1 MIEAGLGIYAIAI
14 PALLLAL
21 LSAAEAIWPRRKL
34 VLGRYPRWLTHAL
47 FFLTNAVV
55 GRILSLVMVV
65 GVAANWAAQS
75 HFGLLN
81 LTNWPWLVEAAFA
94 FIVLDFAVWIQH
106 LAMHQFSF
114 LWRMHKVHH
123 SDRDLD
129 ATTALRFHPF
139 ELMVSTLY
147 KSAWVALLGVPAL
160 VALAFELWLNANA
173 LFNHSNIRLP
183 SAFDRLVRL
192 LLVTPD
198 MHLVHHSVIAHEQ
211 RRNYGFALTLWD
223 RLFGTY
229 AAEPA
234 AGRDNQ
240 HIGLAETQNDRPA
253 NFIWS
258 MKLPL
263 T

>member
-1 MIEAGLGIYAIAI
+1 MIEAGLGIYAVAI

-21 LSAAEAIWPRRKL
+21 LAAAEAIWPRRNL
-34 VLGRYPRWLTHAL
+34 VLGRHPRWLTHAL
-47 FFLTNAVV
+47 FFVTNAVV
-55 GRILSLVMVV
+55 GRLLSLIIVV
-65 GVAANWAAQS
+65 GVAADWAATNN
-75 HFGLLN
+75 FGFLN
-81 LTNWPWLVEAAFA
+81 LTDWPWLVEAAVA
-94 FIVLDFAVWIQH
+94 FIMLDFAVWLQH
-106 LAMHQFSF
+106 RLMHHSPL

-139 ELMVSTLY
+139 ELIVSTLY
-147 KSAWVALLGVPAL
+147 KSVWVAVLGVPVL

-183 SAFDRLVRL
+183 RRLDRIIRYFI
-192 LLVTPD
+192 VTPD
-198 MHLVHHSVIAHEQ
+198 MHLVHHSIIVSEQ
-211 RRNYGFALTLWD
+211 HRNYGFALTIWD

-229 AAEPA
+229 ANEPVL
-234 AGRDNQ
+234 GREKQ
-240 HIGLAETQNDRPA
+240 AIGLAEVADNRPSG
-253 NFIWS
+253 FLWS

>member
-1 MIEAGLGIYAIAI
+1 MIEAGLGIYAVAI

-21 LSAAEAIWPRRKL
+21 LAAAEAIWPRRNL
-34 VLGRYPRWLTHAL
+34 VLGRHPRWLTHAL
-47 FFLTNAVV
+47 FFVTNAVV
-55 GRILSLVMVV
+55 GRLLSLIIVV
-65 GVAANWAAQS
+65 GVAADWAATNN
-75 HFGLLN
+75 FGFLN
-81 LTNWPWLVEAAFA
+81 LTDWPWLVEAAVA
-94 FIVLDFAVWIQH
+94 FITLDFAVWLQH
-106 LAMHQFSF
+106 RLMHHSPL

-139 ELMVSTLY
+139 ELIVSTLY
-147 KSAWVALLGVPAL
+147 KSLWVAVLGVPVL

-183 SAFDRLVRL
+183 RRLDRIIRYFI
-192 LLVTPD
+192 VTPD
-198 MHLVHHSVIAHEQ
+198 MHLVHHSSIVNEQ
-211 RRNYGFALTLWD
+211 HRNYGFALTIWD

-229 AAEPA
+229 ANESVL
-234 AGRDNQ
+234 GREKQ
-240 HIGLAETQNDRPA
+240 AIGLAEVADNRPSG
-253 NFIWS
+253 FLWS